1 MCRRK
6 TLAMQE
12 IEQSCGSHNLEVN
25 ELLGKSRLL
34 LKTYRAI
41 HWTAVGLKKLDTD
54 DSYCF
59 STEEMELALH
69 YLNSYSVNE
78 KPLTLERKLRER
90 FDPRWIV
97 ELVES
102 ALVQVN
108 VFPKKG
114 NLYYE
119 ILQRMYFTTNK
130 YTEAD
135 LLSILK
141 LERSRFYELKKEA
154 FLVFGL
160 AFWGTILPKI
170 SAMLEEEPLLAYEF

>member
-12 IEQSCGSHNLEVN
+12 IEQSCISHNFDVN

-34 LKTYRAI
+34 LKTYQSI
-41 HWTAVGLKKLDTD
+41 HWTAIGLKEIDAD

-59 STEEMELALH
+59 STEEMKCALD
-69 YLNSYSVNE
+69 YLNSFPSDE
-78 KPLTLERKLRER
+78 KPLILERRLREL

-102 ALVQVN
+102 SLVQVN
-108 VFPKKG
+108 AFPKKG
-114 NLYYE
+114 PLYYE
-119 ILQRMYFTTNK
+119 ILQKMYCTSNV
-130 YTEAD
+130 YTESD
-135 LLSILK
+135 LLDILK

-160 AFWGTILPKI
+160 ALWGTVLPKVL
-170 SAMLEEEPLLAYEF
+170 AMIEAEPLLPYEF

>member
-12 IEQSCGSHNLEVN
+12 IEQSCASHQLDVS
-25 ELLGKSRLL
+25 ELLGKTKLL
-34 LKTYRAI
+34 LKVYQPI
-41 HWTAVGLKKLDTD
+41 HWSAVGLNKLCND

-59 STEEMELALH
+59 STEQMRLALD
-69 YLNSYSVNE
+69 YLKSIKSDEASLV
-78 KPLTLERKLRER
+78 LERKLREL

-108 VFPKKG
+108 SFPKKG
-114 NLYYE
+114 SLYYE
-119 ILQRMYFTTNK
+119 ILQKMYFTTNA
-130 YTEAD
+130 YTESD
-135 LLSILK
+135 LLIILK

-160 AFWGTILPKI
+160 ALWGTVLPKV
-170 SAMLEEEPLLAYEF
+170 ATMVDEEPLMPYEF